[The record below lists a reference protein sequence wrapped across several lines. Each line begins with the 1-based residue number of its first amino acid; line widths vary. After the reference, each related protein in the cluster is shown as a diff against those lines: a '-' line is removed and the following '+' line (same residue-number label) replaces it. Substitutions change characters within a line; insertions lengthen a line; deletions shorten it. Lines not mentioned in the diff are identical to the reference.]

1 MAKRMKT
8 KIRGQKM
15 NASDPWFK
23 LTEGEARRV
32 NAGGQFDFFWIVL
45 ELGMP
50 GLMLKLSQLPDPLPQ
65 LPKLKNLSVAFRT
78 AGSVPALVLAL
89 KERSQTEVFETLCR
103 DVVTAGEA
111 GAKTGDI
118 LHRTIQRTRRWH
130 HLLRGGHKAGLSVE
144 EQRGLVGE
152 LAFLRQV
159 ALGLGPETAIE
170 AWMGPSGASKDF
182 EFIGTCVEVK
192 ARRVAA
198 KPFVSISSAEQ
209 LADVEGCRV
218 FLNVVNVGSAVSPD
232 GFRLHDHVAI
242 TEQLFSEA
250 VMAFDVLEE
259 ALYLSGYDAD
269 NDYENRRWQLGEEKS
284 YEVKDGF
291 PRIGLPLPVGIGKV
305 KYALSLDAISEF
317 ETDSDLIK
325 VIKEG
330 LING

>member
-50 GLMLKLSQLPDPLPQ
+50 GLMLKLSQWPDPLPQ

-130 HLLRGGHKAGLSVE
+130 HLLRGGHKAGLSIE
-144 EQRGLVGE
+144 EQRGLIGE
-152 LAFLRQV
+152 LAFLRKV
-159 ALGLGPETAIE
+159 ALRLGPEAAIE
-170 AWMGPSGASKDF
+170 SWMGPSGATKDF

-192 ARRVAA
+192 SRRVAA

-209 LADVEGCRV
+209 LADVDGCRV
-218 FLNVVNVGSAVSPD
+218 FLNVINVSSALSPE
-232 GFRLHDHVAI
+232 GLSLHDHVDM
-242 TEQLFSEA
+242 TKQLFAET
-250 VMAFDVLEE
+250 VMAFDALEE

-269 NDYENRRWQLGEEKS
+269 NEYDSRRWQLSEAKS

-291 PRIGLPLPVGIGKV
+291 PRIGVPLPFGVEMV
-305 KYALSLDAISEF
+305 KYALSLDAIAGF
-317 ETDSDLIK
+317 ETDSDLIE

-330 LING
+330 LKDE